1 MQILRKENIISIR
14 GIGMKKIWE
23 LIVYFVN
30 CMATVFLSIIGN
42 GPSSMSFKDAIIG
55 IGGILII
62 LCIIA
67 YISKRR

>member
-1 MQILRKENIISIR
+1 
-14 GIGMKKIWE
+14 MKKIWE